1 MARNPPNRP
10 PPILPKEVDMYDF
23 ARPSVKPPKNGK
35 GFPRA
40 ADAAEFKFSKN
51 VGLKQKS

>member
-1 MARNPPNRP
+1 MAKNQLTRP
-10 PPILPKEVDMYDF
+10 LTFPMEVDPYD
-23 ARPSVKPPKNGK
+23 AGRYPVGAPKNGK

>member
-1 MARNPPNRP
+1 
-10 PPILPKEVDMYDF
+10 MYDF